1 MILLGDGTSYI
12 GPIFFGS
19 WIAAIVL
26 FVFVVI
32 PKMDRQRIRE
42 HIDSH
47 GGKVIEILSDWFA
60 ASGRSARTYEVTYL
74 THNGERI
81 TAKCITSMTS
91 DVQWIS
97 DRPPGSDRVTRQVA
111 EEPGP
116 SEEIDCVECG
126 AKIPAEQTRCPQCGW
141 SYTGNFPDR

>member
-1 MILLGDGTSYI
+1 MERAISAPSSLGRGLQPS
-12 GPIFFGS
+12 
-19 WIAAIVL
+19 VL

-32 PKMDRQRIRE
+32 PRMDRQRIRE
-42 HIDSH
+42 HIDNH

-97 DRPPGSDRVTRQVA
+97 DRPPGSDRATPKVA
-111 EEPGP
+111 EESGS
-116 SEEIDCVECG
+116 SEAIDCIECG
-126 AKIPAEQTRCPQCGW
+126 AKIPAEKTRCPHCGW
-141 SYTGNFPDR
+141 SYRGN

>member
-1 MILLGDGTSYI
+1 MILLLQVDGTSYI

-19 WIAAIVL
+19 WIAAIIL

-60 ASGRSARTYEVTYL
+60 ARGRSARTYEVTYL
-74 THNGERI
+74 TRNGERT

-97 DRPPGSDRVTRQVA
+97 DRPPGSDRFTPEAVK
-111 EEPGP
+111 ESGP
-116 SEEIDCVECG
+116 SEVIDCIECG
-126 AKIPAEQTRCPQCGW
+126 AKIPAEKTRCPKCGW
-141 SYTGNFPDR
+141 SYQGN

>member
-1 MILLGDGTSYI
+1 MILLLEGDGTSYI
-12 GPIFFGS
+12 GPIFFGA
-19 WIAAIVL
+19 WIAAIFL

-60 ASGRSARTYEVTYL
+60 ASGRSARMYEVTYL
-74 THNGERI
+74 TRNDERI

-97 DRPPGSDRVTRQVA
+97 DRPPGSDR
-111 EEPGP
+111 
-116 SEEIDCVECG
+116 G
-126 AKIPAEQTRCPQCGW
+126 APEA
-141 SYTGNFPDR
+141 

>member
-1 MILLGDGTSYI
+1 VILLLEGDGTSYI

-32 PKMDRQRIRE
+32 PRMDRQRIRE
-42 HIDSH
+42 HIDNH
-47 GGKVIEILSDWFA
+47 GGKVIEILIDWFA

-97 DRPPGSDRVTRQVA
+97 DRPPGSDRATPEVA
-111 EEPGP
+111 EESGR
-116 SEEIDCVECG
+116 SEAIDCIECG
-126 AKIPAEQTRCPQCGW
+126 AKIPAEKTRCPHCGW
-141 SYTGNFPDR
+141 SYRGN

>member
-1 MILLGDGTSYI
+1 MLLLEGDGTSYI
-12 GPIFFGS
+12 GPIFFGAS
-19 WIAAIVL
+19 IVAIIL

-47 GGKVIEILSDWFA
+47 GGKVIEIRSDWFA

-74 THNGERI
+74 TRNGERI
-81 TAKCITSMTS
+81 TAKCMTSMIS

-97 DRPPGSDRVTRQVA
+97 DRPPESD
-111 EEPGP
+111 
-116 SEEIDCVECG
+116 
-126 AKIPAEQTRCPQCGW
+126 
-141 SYTGNFPDR
+141 SYKGNFPDR